1 MLEVLLVIVTAI
13 GTLFVSA
20 FFRKKK
26 SVLPGFV
33 VPEEVAE
40 MFAEIDEKAEEA
52 QEEIKEA
59 LDGPTPEDDLANLG
73 NRRQR

>member
-20 FFRKKK
+20 FFRKKD
-26 SVLPGFV
+26 VLPGFV
-33 VPEEVAE
+33 VPEEIAE

>member
-1 MLEVLLVIVTAI
+1 MIEFLLVVITAI
-13 GTLFVSA
+13 GTLLMSA
-20 FFRKKK
+20 ILRKKEDT
-26 SVLPGFV
+26 PEGFV
-33 VPEEVAE
+33 VPKEVTE
-40 MFAEIDEKAEEA
+40 MFDAIDEEAEEA